1 MGFMK
6 EWKLAEL
13 KLLTDQTLVPLS
25 EPMSRMLRPGRG
37 FNFGMNPG
45 IPTSIPSQKYVALI
59 LASGVNKT
67 MANWARF
74 HQRITDSGH

>member
-1 MGFMK
+1 MALLVIHGLIHLMGFMK

-13 KLLTDQTLVPLS
+13 KQLTDQTLVPLS

-45 IPTSIPSQKYVALI
+45 IPT
-59 LASGVNKT
+59 
-67 MANWARF
+67 R
-74 HQRITDSGH
+74 